1 MTKKKRQ
8 EVFDKFGGRCAYT
21 GLQLEDDWQVDHLK
35 SKVLLEYYH
44 SGKISY
50 EELKRRTN
58 GIENLMPALK
68 IVNHYKRGL
77 KLESFRAWYLGGLHE
92 RLKKLPK
99 NPQSAAS
106 ISRKE
111 YLLKI
116 AEAFGITPEKP
127 FSGKF
132 YFETR

>member
-21 GLQLEDDWQVDHLK
+21 GLPLGDDWQVDHVEAIAL
-35 SKVLLEYYH
+35 VEYYC
-44 SGKISY
+44 SGKIGY
-50 EELKRRTN
+50 EELRERN
-58 GIENLMPALK
+58 NSIENLMPALK

-77 KLESFRAWYLGGLHE
+77 KLESFRTWYLGGLHE

-99 NPQSAAS
+99 NPKSPAS
-106 ISRKE
+106 IRRKQ
-111 YLLKI
+111 YLFKV

-127 FSGKF
+127 FNGKF
-132 YFETR
+132 YFETI